1 MKKCPNPECSFAVGR
16 RKCPHKC
23 PLCKA
28 MMGPVLNP
36 DPGPDQKPSK
46 AKTKK
51 AYHPTIEIESGLY
64 SVQYHQ
70 HNR

>member
-1 MKKCPNPECSFAVGR
+1 MKKCPNPVCTFEVAR
-16 RKCPHKC
+16 RKCPHQC

-28 MMGPVLNP
+28 VMGPE
-36 DPGPDQKPSK
+36 K
-46 AKTKK
+46 AKDPKPK
-51 AYHPTIEIESGLY
+51 PQKEAVVKHPTIELEPGLY